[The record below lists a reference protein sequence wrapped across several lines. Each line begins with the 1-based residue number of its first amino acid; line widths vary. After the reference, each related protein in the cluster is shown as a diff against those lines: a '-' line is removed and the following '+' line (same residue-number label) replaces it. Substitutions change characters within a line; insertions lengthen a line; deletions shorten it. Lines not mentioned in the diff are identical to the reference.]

1 MSELNDLLSVREVA
15 IKLHYHPATIYELVK
30 KNELEAYR
38 IGEGRTIRIP
48 AAAVTRL
55 LAGNKQGVITA

>member
-1 MSELNDLLSVREVA
+1 METNDEILSVKEVA
-15 IKLHYHPATIYELVK
+15 LKLHYHPKTIYDLIK

-38 IGEGRTIRIP
+38 IGDGRTIRIP

-55 LAGNKQGVITA
+55 LAGNKQGVVTA

>member
-1 MSELNDLLSVREVA
+1 MNELNELLSVNEVA
-15 IKLHYHPATIYELVK
+15 AKLHYHPATVYALVK
-30 KNELEAYR
+30 ENRLEAYR

-55 LAGNKQGVITA
+55 LAGNNKQEITV